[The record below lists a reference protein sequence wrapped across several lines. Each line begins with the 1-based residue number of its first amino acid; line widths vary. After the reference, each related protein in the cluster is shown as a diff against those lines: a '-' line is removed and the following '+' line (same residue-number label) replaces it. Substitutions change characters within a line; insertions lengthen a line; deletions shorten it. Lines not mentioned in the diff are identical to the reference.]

1 MAFFRFIALFSLTLL
16 LACPRGFGQQAVVR
30 VQDAK
35 TGQPVPYAHVC
46 FFPLDGSAQKN
57 SLTGDD
63 GTAPNIAITR
73 SEIAVSYIGYVTL
86 RDTIDPGKSVTL
98 SMSPAIQNINEV
110 VVTAQYA
117 PKRVDQSIYK
127 VKIIN
132 NLQIKQKAATNLT
145 DLLNSDLNIRISQD
159 GALGSSM
166 SLQGLSGEN
175 VKFMVDG
182 VPVIGRMNGNIDL
195 SQINLYNV
203 DHIEIIEG
211 PMSVVYGSNALA
223 GVINIITKE
232 NTNTRLDAH
241 VNTYLE
247 SVGVYNFDGGFSWRQ
262 KKHTVSLIGGRN
274 FFDGYSDNDS
284 MRSLRWKPKRQ
295 YFTDAYYLFSELNYK
310 AKVSGSLFNEKLQS
324 KGNLLAPYFETAF
337 DNYFLTSRATGK
349 IEASSK
355 WQSNRFLNVVGSYS
369 YYQREKQTYFIDL
382 TTLGKARTSNTEDQD
397 TTHFH
402 NVMARGTFSKSR
414 EESKM
419 NYQLGLDFNYELSS
433 GKRITG
439 QKQEIGD
446 YAAFLSVEYEP
457 WKNFT
462 LQPGIRVIYN
472 TKYNAP
478 LVYSLNLKYDF
489 LKNYAIRGSLSRGFR
504 APSLKELYLY
514 FVDINHNI
522 RGNEELTSEN
532 SYNANINFSYGR
544 ETRSSYVSTEIN
556 LFYNNINNI
565 ITLARVSNDL
575 YTYVNL
581 RKYITQ
587 GVQFTINYCLY
598 PQLNIKLGAGVT
610 GIHSSLSDEA
620 QSAKKFYY
628 SPNGVTSLNYRWMK
642 YDVDFNLDYKYT
654 GMLPQIEIDKN
665 QQVVEGY
672 VSKYNMLDFN
682 IGKTFF
688 KDALGL
694 TAGVKNLLNVTTVP
708 STGGSTGTA
717 HTGGSDSVPIGWGRT
732 FFIRASFNFR
742 KI

>member
-1 MAFFRFIALFSLTLL
+1 MKFFLRIALFSLTLL
-16 LACPRGFGQQAVVR
+16 LASLFGSGQQAVVR
-30 VQDAK
+30 VQDGK
-35 TGQPVPYAHVC
+35 TGQPVPFAHVC
-46 FFPLDGSAQKN
+46 FFPLDGGDQKN
-57 SLTGDD
+57 SLTGED
-63 GTAPNIAITR
+63 GAAPNIAISR
-73 SEIAVSYIGYVTL
+73 SVVAVSYVGYVTL
-86 RDTIDPGKSVTL
+86 KDTVDPGKSITL

-127 VKIIN
+127 VKVIN
-132 NLQIKQKAATNLT
+132 SLQIGQKAATNLT

-175 VKFMVDG
+175 VKFLVDG

-195 SQINLYNV
+195 NQINLYNV

-232 NTNTRLDAH
+232 NTNTRLNAH
-241 VNTYLE
+241 ANTYIE
-247 SVGVYNFDGGFSWRQ
+247 SVGVYNFDGGFSWCH
-262 KKHTVSLIGGRN
+262 KKHTVSLSGGRN

-284 MRSLRWKPKRQ
+284 LRSLRWKPKRQ
-295 YFTDAYYLFSELNYK
+295 YFADAYYLFSELNYK
-310 AKVSGSLFNEKLQS
+310 AKISGSLFNEKLQS

-337 DNYFLTSRATGK
+337 DTYFLTSRATVK

-355 WQSNRFLNVVGSYS
+355 WKSNRFMNIVGSYS

-382 TTLGKARTSNTEDQD
+382 TTLGKARTSNAEDQD
-397 TTHFH
+397 TTRFH
-402 NVMARGTFSKSR
+402 NVMARGTFSKSS
-414 EESKM
+414 EESKL
-419 NYQLGLDFNYELSS
+419 NYQLGLDFNYEIGS

-457 WKNFT
+457 WKNFI
-462 LQPGIRVIYN
+462 LQPGLRVIYN

-478 LVYSLNLKYDF
+478 LVYSLNLKYGF
-489 LKNYAIRGSLSRGFR
+489 LKNYTIRGSLSRGFR

-532 SYNANINFSYGR
+532 SYNANVNFSYGR
-544 ETRSSYVSTEIN
+544 ETRRSFVSAEIN
-556 LFYNNINNI
+556 LFYNYINNI
-565 ITLARVSNDL
+565 ITLARVSSDL

-581 RKYITQ
+581 DKYITQ
-587 GVQFTINYCLY
+587 GVQFTTNYRLY
-598 PQLNIKLGAGVT
+598 PKLNIKLGAGVT
-610 GIHSSLSDEA
+610 GIHSSLSDET

-628 SPNGVTSLNYRWMK
+628 SPNVVTSLNYHWMK

-654 GMLPQIEIDKN
+654 GRLPQVEFDKN

-672 VSKYNMLDFN
+672 VSKYNMLDIN

-688 KDALGL
+688 KDVLGL
-694 TAGVKNLLNVTTVP
+694 TAGVKNLFNVTTIP
-708 STGGSTGTA
+708 SSGGSTGTA
-717 HTGGSDSVPIGWGRT
+717 HAGGSDSVPIGWGRT
-732 FFIRASFNFR
+732 FFIKATFNFR